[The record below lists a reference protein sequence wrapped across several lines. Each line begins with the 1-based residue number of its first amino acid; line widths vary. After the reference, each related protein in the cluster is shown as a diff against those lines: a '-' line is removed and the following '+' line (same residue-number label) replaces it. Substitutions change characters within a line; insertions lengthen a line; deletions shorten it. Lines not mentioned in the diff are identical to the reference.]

1 MYSGGKNNSKLPKIL
16 IYHVLQVSKETFTGA
31 YFLFS
36 AIFFAFTIFLSTVVY
51 LMIRG
56 KDFVKITAEGAGRIT
71 SEQEGSKNAQ
81 LRSGRDIVASID
93 NMYPYYNIAGVT
105 NL

>member
-1 MYSGGKNNSKLPKIL
+1 
-16 IYHVLQVSKETFTGA
+16 
-31 YFLFS
+31 
-36 AIFFAFTIFLSTVVY
+36 
-51 LMIRG
+51 MIRG